1 MNKINQYKKY
11 IIFCMLIMLS
21 LTVEAFSQV
30 RELTLQEAINEA
42 YKNNSELINARYDK
56 VKADFKVS
64 QTYNESLIPS
74 ITLNS
79 QYIRTFKKQV
89 FDIFGQKYEIGSDNQ
104 IQNTI
109 NLQEPIPILGTP
121 IFQGI
126 RVAEYYSK
134 MSEENVRSIETKVK
148 LM

>member
-89 FDIFGQKYEIGSDNQ
+89 FDIFGQRYEIGTDNQ